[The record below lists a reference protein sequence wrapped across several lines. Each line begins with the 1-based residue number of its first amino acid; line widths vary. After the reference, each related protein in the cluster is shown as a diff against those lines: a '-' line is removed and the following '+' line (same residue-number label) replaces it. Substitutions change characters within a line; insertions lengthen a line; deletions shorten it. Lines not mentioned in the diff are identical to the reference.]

1 MILMFIS
8 LTAHSGRGE
17 TGPMTV
23 QQLIKMAL
31 AYQGMSEAELAR
43 NLGTTP
49 NAFNNKMQR
58 GKFSVEDL
66 KEIAKALGGEYFFGI
81 RFPDGKEI

>member
-1 MILMFIS
+1 
-8 LTAHSGRGE
+8 
-17 TGPMTV
+17 MTV

-31 AYQGMSEAELAR
+31 AYQGMTEADLAR
-43 NLGTTP
+43 KLGTAP

-66 KEIAKALGGEYFFGI
+66 KEIAVALGGEYYFGI
-81 RFPDGKEI
+81 RFPDGREI